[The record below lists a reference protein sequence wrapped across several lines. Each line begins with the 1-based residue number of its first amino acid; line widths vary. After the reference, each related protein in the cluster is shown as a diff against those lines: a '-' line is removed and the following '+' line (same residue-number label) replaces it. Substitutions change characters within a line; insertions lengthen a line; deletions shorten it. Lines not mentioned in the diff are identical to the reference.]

1 VDVVKGRLIVAG
13 VVTFLAIVSAATA
26 VPSGAGMVRVTSGQ
40 WNGQA
45 WTLEASDEVSG
56 GNVGYC
62 YRMAFARAADSSR
75 ACSSSAFVMREV
87 PGRSAYGMNVAQHL
101 VGACPALDYVVGPVV
116 ASASEIDITLSTG
129 KAVKTLAIAPPPGLA
144 RGVRF
149 FVTRVPC
156 GTWAA
161 SAVGRN
167 EAGKIVAS
175 FS

>member
-1 VDVVKGRLIVAG
+1 MDVVKSRLIVAG
-13 VVTFLAIVSAATA
+13 VVAFLAIVSVAAAASSRA
-26 VPSGAGMVRVTSGQ
+26 VMVRVTSGQ

-45 WTLEASDEVSG
+45 WTLEASDAVSG

-75 ACSSSAFVMREV
+75 ACSRSAFVMREV
-87 PGRSAYGMNVAQHL
+87 PGRSAYGMNFAQHL

-116 ASASEIDITLSTG
+116 ATASEVDVTLSTG
-129 KAVKTLAIAPPPGLA
+129 RVVKTVAIAPPPGLA

-167 EAGKIVAS
+167 ETGKIVAS